1 MNKEK
6 IGMNLWSYP
15 NVRLVGKGKKVTEGL
30 NTGRDAIV
38 IGVTQKLPRILLR
51 KREIIPSTYKGV
63 ETDVIEVGEIRA
75 LRTTKHRPAPG
86 GVSIGHPQV
95 TAGTLG
101 MVIRSSDARYIL
113 SNNHV
118 LANSNNAQ
126 IGDPIYQP
134 GVHDGGGVGDTIA
147 HLVDFIPI
155 GFSEVSTCPIANLI
169 ANVCNWIAEVFNRQT
184 RLKAVAEP
192 INLVDC
198 AIALPENDA
207 DVSDEILEIGIPCG
221 FDEVRVGDRVK
232 KSGRTTG
239 LNYGEV
245 TITDATARV
254 NYGVGT
260 AMFAEQIITTK
271 LAEGGDSG
279 SVVLN
284 EENNVI
290 GLLFAGSE
298 NVTIVNNIFNVM
310 DLLEITY

>member
-1 MNKEK
+1 
-6 IGMNLWSYP
+6 MNLWSYP
-15 NVRLVGKGKKVTEGL
+15 NVTLVGKGKKVTKGL
-30 NTGRDAIV
+30 NTGRGAVV
-38 IGVTQKLPRILLR
+38 IGVTRKLPTTLLG
-51 KREIIPSTYKGV
+51 KREILPSIYKGV

-86 GVSIGHPQV
+86 GVSIGHPKV

-101 MVIRSSDARYIL
+101 MVIRSSDTRYIL

-126 IGDPIYQP
+126 IGDPVYQP
-134 GVHDGGGVGDTIA
+134 GVHDGGGEGDTIA
-147 HLVDFIPI
+147 HLVDFMPI
-155 GFSEVSTCPIANLI
+155 GFSEESTCPIANLVVNI
-169 ANVCNWIAEVFNRQT
+169 CNWIAGVFNRQT

-192 INLVDC
+192 VNLVDC
-198 AIALPENDA
+198 AIALPVNDA
-207 DVSDEILEIGIPCG
+207 DVSDEILEIGIPSG
-221 FDEVRVGDRVK
+221 FATVEVGDKVK

-239 LNYGEV
+239 LNYGVV
-245 TITDATARV
+245 TIIDATARV

-284 EENNVI
+284 EENSVI

-298 NVTIVNNIFNVM
+298 SITIVNDIFNVI

>member
-1 MNKEK
+1 
-6 IGMNLWSYP
+6 MNLWNYP
-15 NVRLVGKGKKVTEGL
+15 NVRLVGKGKKVTRGL
-30 NTGRDAIV
+30 NTGRDAVV
-38 IGVTQKLPRILLR
+38 IGVVQKLPITLLK
-51 KREIIPSTYKGV
+51 KREILPSTYKGV

-101 MVIRSSDARYIL
+101 MVIRSSDTRYIL

-134 GVHDGGGVGDTIA
+134 GVHDGGGEDDTIA
-147 HLVDFIPI
+147 RLVDFIPI
-155 GFSEVSTCPIANLI
+155 GFSEESTCPVANFI
-169 ANVCNWIAEVFNRQT
+169 VVVCNWIAGVFNRQT

-192 INLVDC
+192 VNLVDC
-198 AIALPENDA
+198 AIALPENDVDA
-207 DVSDEILEIGIPCG
+207 SDEILEIGIPRG
-221 FDEVRVGDRVK
+221 FATVEVGDKVK

-245 TITDATARV
+245 TITEATARV

-279 SVVLN
+279 SVVLD

-298 NVTIVNNIFNVM
+298 TITIVNDIFNVI